1 MQINNLTNQFLIA
14 MPSLRDP
21 QFSQTV
27 TYICAHNDDGAM
39 GLVINRPANC
49 ALGEILEQME
59 MTPEDRSI
67 AEAPVYQG
75 GPVHPDRGFVLHE
88 SGSEWDSSIN
98 ICDSLGITTSRD
110 ILHAIADCS
119 GPDNFLIALGYA
131 GWSAG
136 QLEEEIKEN
145 AWLNVSANPDIIFNT
160 PCELRWSSATAL
172 LGFDHNQLSAGFG
185 HA

>member
-1 MQINNLTNQFLIA
+1 MDHDNLTNQFLIA

-21 QFSQTV
+21 NFSQTV
-27 TYICAHNDDGAM
+27 TYICAHNEDGAM

-49 ALGEILEQME
+49 ELGEILEQME
-59 MTPEDRSI
+59 MTPDNQSI
-67 AEAPVYQG
+67 AKLPVYQG
-75 GPVHPDRGFVLHE
+75 GPIHTDRGFVLHE
-88 SGSEWDSSIN
+88 PGNHWDSSIN
-98 ICDSLGITTSRD
+98 VCDALGITTSRD
-110 ILHAIADCS
+110 ILHAIAESS
-119 GPDNFLIALGYA
+119 GPENFLIALGYA

-145 AWLNVSANPDIIFNT
+145 AWLNVSADLDIIFDT

-172 LGFDHNQLSAGFG
+172 LGIDHHQLSTGFG

>member
-1 MQINNLTNQFLIA
+1 MQASNFTNQFLIA

-21 QFSQTV
+21 NFSQTV
-27 TYICAHNDDGAM
+27 TYICAHNEDGAM

-49 ALGEILEQME
+49 DLGEILAQME
-59 MTPEDRSI
+59 MKPDDQSI
-67 AEAPVYQG
+67 SKIPVYQG
-75 GPVHPDRGFVLHE
+75 GPVHTDRGFVLHE
-88 SGSEWDSSIN
+88 PNNEWDSSIN
-98 ICDSLGITTSRD
+98 VSEFLNVTTSRD
-110 ILHAIADCS
+110 ILHAIAES
-119 GPDNFLIALGYA
+119 AGPQNYLIALGYA

-145 AWLNVSANPDIIFNT
+145 AWLNVCADLDIIFNT

-172 LGFDHNQLSAGFG
+172 LGIDHYQISAGIG

>member
-1 MQINNLTNQFLIA
+1 MQASNFTNQFLIA

-21 QFSQTV
+21 NFSQTV
-27 TYICAHNDDGAM
+27 TYICAHNEDGAM

-49 ALGEILEQME
+49 DLGEILTQME
-59 MTPEDRSI
+59 MTPDDQSI
-67 AEAPVYQG
+67 TKIPVYQG
-75 GPVHPDRGFVLHE
+75 GPVHTDRGFVLHE
-88 SGSEWDSSIN
+88 PNDEWDSSIN
-98 ICDSLGITTSRD
+98 VSEFLNVTTSRD
-110 ILHAIADCS
+110 ILHAIAES
-119 GPDNFLIALGYA
+119 TGPRNYLIALGYA

-145 AWLNVSANPDIIFNT
+145 AWLNVSADLDIIFNT

-172 LGFDHNQLSAGFG
+172 LGIDHYQISTGIG

>member
-1 MQINNLTNQFLIA
+1 MQASIFTNQFLIA

-21 QFSQTV
+21 NFSQTV
-27 TYICAHNDDGAM
+27 AYICAHNEDGAM

-49 ALGEILEQME
+49 DLGEILSQMQ
-59 MTPEDRSI
+59 MKPDNQSI
-67 AEAPVYQG
+67 SKMPVYQG
-75 GPVHPDRGFVLHE
+75 GPVHTDRGFVLHE
-88 SGSEWDSSIN
+88 PNSQWDSSIN
-98 ICDSLGITTSRD
+98 VSESLNVTTSRD
-110 ILHAIADCS
+110 ILHAIAES
-119 GPDNFLIALGYA
+119 AGPQNYLIALGYA

-145 AWLNVSANPDIIFNT
+145 AWLNVSAHPDIIFNT

-172 LGFDHNQLSAGFG
+172 LGIDHYQISTGFG